1 MGKLQILNQE
11 LERYIFLQICEF
23 IFMVLP
29 TDRHDICQK
38 NYATAVLAGKILR
51 KKSVN
56 RDIRQ
61 FATKERKC
69 FKMA

>member
-1 MGKLQILNQE
+1 MTEIFKSVLLCVRLSGGMHAC
-11 LERYIFLQICEF
+11 LEA
-23 IFMVLP
+23 
-29 TDRHDICQK
+29 RHDICQK
-38 NYATAVLAGKILR
+38 FYATAVLAERILR

>member
-1 MGKLQILNQE
+1 MEKKNKLPSTQLLVPKPQLGGFFQGVN
-11 LERYIFLQICEF
+11 
-23 IFMVLP
+23 
-29 TDRHDICQK
+29 RHDICQK
-38 NYATAVLAGKILR
+38 FYATAVLAERILR